1 MPTRGAELL
10 AAWLESTGKSQTE
23 ASFDL
28 RISKQLISNYLKGKA
43 PGLPHA
49 IILRDV
55 ACIPVDTWRQD
66 PEAEPDTA
74 APAPSEAPDK
84 AAS

>member
-55 ACIPVDTWRQD
+55 AGIAVDTWRQE
-66 PEAEPDTA
+66 PEAPETTGAESGSPGRSGDVA
-74 APAPSEAPDK
+74 
-84 AAS
+84 